1 MRGSYG
7 KTRPRNLSKKGL
19 VTEKLTKYDVQKT
32 SSKENQK
39 RQEQKESVSQQN
51 LRRIFYFG
59 KMYIIL
65 ENRKSCPL

>member
-1 MRGSYG
+1 VRGSHG

-39 RQEQKESVSQQN
+39 RQEQKKAE
-51 LRRIFYFG
+51 
-59 KMYIIL
+59 
-65 ENRKSCPL
+65 E